1 MHIWCGYLL
10 LCKELDALVWGV
22 HKANHSLDQNP
33 HVSIPIPILIP
44 IPAALMYLY
53 STVKGQGRS

>member
-1 MHIWCGYLL
+1 MHIWCGHLL

-22 HKANHSLDQNP
+22 NKANHSLDQNP

-44 IPAALMYLY
+44 IPVALMYLY
-53 STVKGQGRS
+53 SIVKGQGRS